1 MTLRLATLALAALG
15 SFIAQAQFIEESAD
29 EGNSTA
35 IISENVANCLDA
47 LVYINEDSVDTT
59 TIGSGAIR
67 TVQGVVY
74 APANATGEAGNIYY
88 AATIARETTS
98 AMTNLVIQDICTFK
112 VDCSSMSNYNWSCS
126 YDILLASPTFEF
138 SDVFY
143 GTATDMADLATT
155 WGTFLP
161 ECTFSSKD
169 WRLLA
174 PIRFSANGRWS

>member
-1 MTLRLATLALAALG
+1 MTLRFATLALAALG
-15 SFIAQAQFIEESAD
+15 SFVAQAQFIEESAD
-29 EGNSTA
+29 DGNSTA
-35 IISENVANCLDA
+35 LISEGIADCLDA

-59 TIGSGAIR
+59 TIGTGATR
-67 TVQGVVY
+67 TVQGLVS
-74 APANATGEAGNIYY
+74 APANATGEVGNIYY

-143 GTATDMADLATT
+143 GTATDQADLATT
-155 WGTFLP
+155 WGISLP
-161 ECTFSSKD
+161 HRALASPVRSRFRVYFPS
-169 WRLLA
+169 LLQC
-174 PIRFSANGRWS
+174 